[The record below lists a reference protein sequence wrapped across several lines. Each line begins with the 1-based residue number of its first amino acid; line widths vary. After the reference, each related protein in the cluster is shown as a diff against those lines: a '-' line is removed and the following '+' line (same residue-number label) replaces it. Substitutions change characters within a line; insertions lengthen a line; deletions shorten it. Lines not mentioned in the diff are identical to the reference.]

1 MIYRLEDR
9 VLFEAAAAVEAAYA
23 DEAQNQTDNAEQTEG
38 AEQSEAEKYAAAAG
52 PGPDNNADSSSAASC
67 PISVLSYPSARS
79 SSSRSIWSPPI

>member
-38 AEQSEAEKYAAAAG
+38 AEQSEAESMRRQPAPARTTMRIPPPPPPARGRPVRHRTA
-52 PGPDNNADSSSAASC
+52 PMPNNPAT
-67 PISVLSYPSARS
+67 PN
-79 SSSRSIWSPPI
+79 